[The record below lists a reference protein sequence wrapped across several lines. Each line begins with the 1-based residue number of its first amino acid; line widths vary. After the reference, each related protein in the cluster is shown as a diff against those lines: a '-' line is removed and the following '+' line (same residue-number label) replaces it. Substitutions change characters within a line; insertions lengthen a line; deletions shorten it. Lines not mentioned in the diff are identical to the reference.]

1 MCMHM
6 YSGGRRVDSARLLSL
21 QARRWTLRTG
31 QCQCTLHLFLPT
43 HRCRSARQCSLPAC
57 PPPSLQSLDLT
68 ANLIEDDALPLLAR
82 LPCLGALWL
91 HDNPLAR
98 RDGYWARCAAAFA
111 AAFAEA
117 RGGAGVGVGGGGG
130 GGGERFQ
137 RTTRADD
144 LGTAAAQ
151 APMEKVFVDGVLITH
166 PALALT

>member
-1 MCMHM
+1 MDTAHWT
-6 YSGGRRVDSARLLSL
+6 VPVH
-21 QARRWTLRTG
+21 WTL
-31 QCQCTLHLFLPT
+31 HLPT